1 MRYLALVIALAAC
14 GKSTPTGGAA
24 RDALAAAGQ
33 TGGLA
38 PAAFTPA
45 KTDVG
50 KDCQATTVAKLDVLV
65 CVYGS
70 EADAKAA
77 EDPGLKWVGDTTGAA
92 RAKGTL
98 LIAVADRH
106 GSDPDGKTINQLY
119 KLAP

>member
-1 MRYLALVIALAAC
+1 MRYLALVIAIAAC
-14 GKSTPTGGAA
+14 GKAAPTGSAA
-24 RDALAAAGQ
+24 RDALVAAWK
-33 TGGLA
+33 TGGLDPGA
-38 PAAFTPA
+38 LAPA

-50 KDCQATTVAKLDVLV
+50 KDCQTTTVAKLDVLV

-106 GSDPDGKTINQLY
+106 AADPTGKTINQLY